1 MFVGADGYVLTECIP
16 IALYSTCPPD
26 FLLNYS
32 LFRVETNQRAKKI
45 DTSQSDNTTLL
56 GSTRRDYYNI
66 LKWMSLANSDLLPAQ
81 GGVILPIIGRP
92 ETIRKNTEDYLR
104 ALHKNFRLL
113 ESQLQKTKYLVGE
126 QLTLA
131 DFFAVGMLVFSFMV
145 FHKMLQQSTQG

>member
-1 MFVGADGYVLTECIP
+1 
-16 IALYSTCPPD
+16 
-26 FLLNYS
+26 
-32 LFRVETNQRAKKI
+32 
-45 DTSQSDNTTLL
+45 
-56 GSTRRDYYNI
+56 
-66 LKWMSLANSDLLPAQ
+66 MSLANSDLLPAQ

-92 ETIRKNTEDYLR
+92 ETIRKNTEDCLR

-113 ESQLQKTKYLVGE
+113 ESQLQKNKYLVGE